1 MSAFRFPLE
10 KVLDWRRS
18 ELELAELKFQQ
29 LTAALA
35 AVDKARAELE
45 TAGIRAEIL
54 VRDWSPVCGRDL
66 AALGSF
72 RLHVRKK
79 DAELAARR
87 AECAASVAAG
97 RSAMLEAR
105 RRFRLLERLKE
116 RRLEDW
122 RAARDR
128 EMENLASES
137 YLARWTMLYGPGAP
151 TAVTHPSSTGSP
163 FLCPSQPLASRLS

>member
-1 MSAFRFPLE
+1 MNAFRFPLE
-10 KVLDWRRS
+10 RVLDWRQS
-18 ELELAELKFQQ
+18 ELELAEIKFQQ

-72 RLHVRKK
+72 RLHVKK
-79 DAELAARR
+79 KNEELAAQR
-87 AECAASVAAG
+87 AACADRLAAG
-97 RSAMLEAR
+97 RNAMLEAR

-122 RAARDR
+122 RVARDK
-128 EMENLASES
+128 ELEELASES
-137 YLARWTMLYGPGAP
+137 YLARWVGRPHA
-151 TAVTHPSSTGSP
+151 
-163 FLCPSQPLASRLS
+163 ASE

>member
-1 MSAFRFPLE
+1 MNAFRFPLQKALE
-10 KVLDWRRS
+10 WRRS

-29 LTAALA
+29 LTAAVS
-35 AVDKARAELE
+35 AVDKALAELE

-79 DAELAARR
+79 NVELAARR
-87 AECAASVAAG
+87 AECAGRLAAG
-97 RSAMLEAR
+97 RNAMLEAR

-116 RRLEDW
+116 RRLEAW
-122 RAARDR
+122 RLARDK
-128 EMENLASES
+128 ELEELASEC
-137 YLARWTMLYGPGAP
+137 YLARWPG
-151 TAVTHPSSTGSP
+151 
-163 FLCPSQPLASRLS
+163 RLHGAAG

>member
-1 MSAFRFPLE
+1 MNAFRFPLE
-10 KVLDWRRS
+10 RALDWRRN
-18 ELELAELKFQQ
+18 ELDLAELKFQQ

-45 TAGIRAEIL
+45 TSGIRAEIL

-79 DAELAARR
+79 NRELAAQR
-87 AECAASVAAG
+87 AECAASLVAG
-97 RSAMLEAR
+97 RAAMLEAR

-122 RAARDR
+122 RMARDK
-128 EMENLASES
+128 ELEELASES
-137 YLARWTMLYGPGAP
+137 CLARWTAL
-151 TAVTHPSSTGSP
+151 
-163 FLCPSQPLASRLS
+163 

>member
-1 MSAFRFPLE
+1 MNAFRFPLQ

-18 ELELAELKFQQ
+18 ELDLAELKFQQ
-29 LTAALA
+29 LTAAVA
-35 AVDKARAELE
+35 AVDQALAELE

-79 DAELAARR
+79 NAELSARR
-87 AECAASVAAG
+87 AECAGRLAAG

-105 RRFRLLERLKE
+105 RRFRLLERLKQ
-116 RRLEDW
+116 RRFEEWRLARDKELED
-122 RAARDR
+122 
-128 EMENLASES
+128 LASES
-137 YLARWTMLYGPGAP
+137 YLARWVG
-151 TAVTHPSSTGSP
+151 
-163 FLCPSQPLASRLS
+163 RLHAAGQ